1 VYSTPFRKDDD
12 DDDYYYYYYDGIS
25 PFNGFMVCLD
35 GEKSVFLTM
44 GFI

>member
-1 VYSTPFRKDDD
+1 MVYSTPFRDDD
-12 DDDYYYYYYDGIS
+12 DDDDAYYYYYGIS